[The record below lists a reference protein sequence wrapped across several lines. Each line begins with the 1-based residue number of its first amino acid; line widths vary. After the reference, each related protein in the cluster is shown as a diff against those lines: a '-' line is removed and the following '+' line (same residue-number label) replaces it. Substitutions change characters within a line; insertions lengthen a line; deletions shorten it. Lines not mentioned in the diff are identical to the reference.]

1 MSPSG
6 SAGASPSHGG
16 KGQQIVMMQAGP
28 TGLDSN
34 ERRKLVKEIRDE
46 VKPLCAQI
54 ADLQI
59 EKANQVIKV

>member
-1 MSPSG
+1 M
-6 SAGASPSHGG
+6 
-16 KGQQIVMMQAGP
+16 MMQAGP
-28 TGLDSN
+28 QGLDAN